1 MLTLHV
7 IQAAFGDCLLL
18 EAGTAKDKRH
28 LLIDG
33 GPPGT
38 YAANLKPVLHNLAK
52 VSDHLD
58 LVILSHVDNDHIVG
72 LLDFFAELRESKD
85 TGTKALI
92 GVDALW
98 HNSFSDTVD
107 PDDVIAPRLAAAIS
121 SANMSVMSS
130 TDIAVLGVNE
140 GRSLRIAATALG
152 VPMNAKFSKSLISVD
167 TAGAPRMVGPLTIT
181 VVGPTAKNLEALR
194 KEWIAWLDK
203 HEDALS
209 DPAVAAA
216 ADRSVPNLSSIVLL
230 LEAAGKRI
238 LLTGDARGDHIVQG
252 LEQAGQLEE
261 GKMHLDVL
269 KLPHHGS
276 ERNITRGF
284 FESITA
290 DTYVVSADGRYDN
303 PDLNTLLWIVD
314 VAEEQG
320 REITIVATN
329 APKPVIDLTKKR
341 PPAKHGYTLTV
352 LDAGEHSIPVVLA

>member
-18 EAGTAKDKRH
+18 EAGTARDKH
-28 LLIDG
+28 YILIDG
-33 GPPGT
+33 GPPNT
-38 YAANLKPVLHNLAK
+38 YESHLKPTLEDLAK
-52 VSDHLD
+52 AGDSLD
-58 LVILSHVDNDHIVG
+58 LVVLSHVDNDHIIG
-72 LLDFFAELRESKD
+72 LLDFFAELRASKD
-85 TGTKALI
+85 TGGEPLI
-92 GVDALW
+92 RVDALW

-107 PDDVIAPRLAAAIS
+107 PDDVIAPRLAAVAS
-121 SANMSVMSS
+121 TANMSVMSS
-130 TDIAVLGVNE
+130 TGIAVLGVNE
-140 GRSLRIAATALG
+140 GRSLRVAATALG
-152 VPMNAKFSKSLISVD
+152 VPMNPKFAKNIITAD
-167 TAGAPRMVGPLTIT
+167 TATAPRKVGPLTIT

-203 HEDALS
+203 HEDSLS

-230 LEAAGKRI
+230 VEAGKKRL

-252 LEQAGQLEE
+252 LEQAGKLSD
-261 GKMHLDVL
+261 GGMHVDVL

-276 ERNITRGF
+276 ERNITRTF

-320 REITIVATN
+320 RAITIVATN
-329 APKPVIDLTKKR
+329 APKPVADLKKKR

-352 LDAGEHSIPVVLA
+352 LDGGDHSIPVSL